1 MAMKAGIETLRGLRY
16 KLRMMGIGISGP
28 SYIYGDNMSVIYNT
42 QRPESTLRKKS
53 NAICYHA
60 VRESV
65 AMGESLTGHIK
76 STENP
81 ADIATKVMANGQK
94 RRNLVNKL
102 LYDLYDHGQDDED
115 ANSPAR
121 AEPKQY
127 EG

>member
-1 MAMKAGIETLRGLRY
+1 
-16 KLRMMGIGISGP
+16 
-28 SYIYGDNMSVIYNT
+28 
-42 QRPESTLRKKS
+42 
-53 NAICYHA
+53 
-60 VRESV
+60 
-65 AMGESLTGHIK
+65 MGESLTGHIK

-102 LYDLYDHGQDDED
+102 LYDLYDHGHDNED